1 MPSLTFYFAPGACSL
16 ASHIALEEA
25 GAPFEPKPISL
36 RKGQQMTPEYL
47 ALNPK
52 GKVPMLVV
60 DGLPLT
66 ENPAIIT
73 YLASLYPDAQLLPA
87 GNSVQALQG
96 LSLISFCA
104 AGIHPVLSRF
114 FGPQRFCD
122 LPDATPNVIALAT
135 AANAKNFAIID
146 KMLEGKEY
154 MLGSF
159 SAVDGYLLVF
169 WRWCQHLKIDTTAF
183 KNYAALAERVSARPA
198 VQRALAREAEAQA
211 ALA

>member
-25 GAPFEPKPISL
+25 GAQFEPKPISL

-73 YLASLYPDAQLLPA
+73 YLASLYPDAKLLPA
-87 GNSVQALQG
+87 GNSAQALQG

-183 KNYAALAERVSARPA
+183 KYYAALAERVSARPA